1 MIAAPPRLS
10 SSSVATLADVPDA
23 ASQPDEILRPAEPP
37 LVFCPLGFERRAF
50 MRFGK
55 LPVVTTGPGAGA
67 IMRAF
72 AERDRWP
79 VRDPRMVVL
88 LGLAGGLSAAF
99 PSGSAATVAT
109 VTDADGAPLF
119 RSCVQGAR
127 ASVVESAT
135 LVTSAAEKRAL
146 GASSRADLVDM
157 ESRAFAD
164 CAVRARIPWAIVR
177 GVSDDAGMALPAEFA
192 GLVDARGET
201 RIARVLASIAR
212 RPALLGEF
220 VSIGRASRAAMRNAS
235 FAADALGCLDGLDLC
250 SPENPLLVFGGSF
263 DPPHARHA
271 TVLAEAMRA
280 LHASAAIVI
289 PAAINPLKTDAPPAD
304 PEARLAMCR
313 RNFAPDAAD
322 FPAEVRL
329 SRIEIDRSGPSYTID
344 TIRALLERRPKLAGS
359 IRFLGGNDAIRGIE
373 RWHLWRELL
382 ELATP
387 AVVVRPPS
395 TRESV
400 QAFFERFAASTGIA
414 DAPSWILDI
423 PPVDLAS
430 TDIRAAIARGERPA
444 GLADG
449 VWREIS
455 SRGLY
460 GFGGARGPI

>member
-1 MIAAPPRLS
+1 
-10 SSSVATLADVPDA
+10 V
-23 ASQPDEILRPAEPP
+23 
-37 LVFCPLGFERRAF
+37 
-50 MRFGK
+50 
-55 LPVVTTGPGAGA
+55 
-67 IMRAF
+67 
-72 AERDRWP
+72 
-79 VRDPRMVVL
+79 
-88 LGLAGGLSAAF
+88 
-99 PSGSAATVAT
+99 
-109 VTDADGAPLF
+109 
-119 RSCVQGAR
+119 
-127 ASVVESAT
+127 
-135 LVTSAAEKRAL
+135 
-146 GASSRADLVDM
+146 
-157 ESRAFAD
+157 
-164 CAVRARIPWAIVR
+164 
-177 GVSDDAGMALPAEFA
+177 EFA

-220 VSIGRASRAAMRNAS
+220 VSIGRASRNAMRNAS

-280 LHASAAIVI
+280 LHASSAIVT

-313 RNFAPDAAD
+313 RNFSPDAAD